1 MLAASE
7 ALVFG
12 RAAGLDLRKAV
23 GAVESGAAGSWMFSK
38 RAPQVLDDYWKPGF
52 TIDLQQKDLDLVL
65 EFARELGVPLLAT
78 AMISQLY
85 GRLQHDGKG
94 GLGNHALIQAVAPL
108 AGVSF

>member
-1 MLAASE
+1 
-7 ALVFG
+7 
-12 RAAGLDLRKAV
+12 
-23 GAVESGAAGSWMFSK
+23 
-38 RAPQVLDDYWKPGF
+38 YWKPGF

-78 AMISQLY
+78 SIISQLY
-85 GRLQHDGKG
+85 GRLQKQGKG